1 MSEHKPVVVDGE
13 TWAAAQVEA
22 VAREVAEKGKPKRK
36 RRKVRGVF
44 LKPGKEAG
52 VWWIRW
58 WCNYGHRHE
67 ERIGPR
73 GLAEDMVEMRRVA
86 VKTADFCLTK
96 SREAKRKAHPTLFGT
111 LAARYLEWANV
122 HRPRSIKFRVTALN
136 HLKAAFEAT
145 PLSEITPTALEAYQG
160 QRWAVAADGTRA
172 ADGTV
177 NRELQVLSHVF
188 HKAIEWRLATTNPVL
203 GVERR
208 AEPKGRTRYLT
219 ADEEGKLLKAL
230 PTKYHAVTRL
240 AVMTGLRM
248 GELRALL
255 WKDVDLGPR
264 PVLTILRAKSQRT
277 EHVPLN
283 SDAVAV
289 LRTLEHVPLNSDP
302 ERTDPR
308 VFPALPSHL
317 SDLFK
322 KHAVKAKLQDVTFH
336 TLRHTFCSRLVQ
348 AGVPL
353 RMVQVLARHS
363 NIEVTERYAHVGDSH
378 TRKAVERLSEYEAE
392 ARKALEKVTQGVT
405 EKSDTL

>member
-1 MSEHKPVVVDGE
+1 MIEHIQKPMVDPE
-13 TWAAAQVEA
+13 VWAAAQVEA
-22 VAREVAEKGKPKRK
+22 VAVEVEKKAKRK

-73 GLAEDMVEMRRVA
+73 GLAENMAEARRVA
-86 VKTADFCLTK
+86 VKTADFCLTR
-96 SREAKRKAHPTLFGT
+96 SREAKRQAHPTLFGT
-111 LAARYLEWANV
+111 LAERYLEWAEV
-122 HRPRSIKFRVTALN
+122 HRPRSIKFRVTATN
-136 HLKAAFEAT
+136 HLKVAFEAI
-145 PLSEITPTALEAYQG
+145 PLSLITQTALEEYQG
-160 QRWAVAADGTRA
+160 QRWAAGA

-177 NRELQVLSHVF
+177 NRELQVLSHLF
-188 HKAIEWRLATTNPVL
+188 HKAIEWKLATTNPVL
-203 GVERR
+203 GLERR
-208 AEPKGRTRYLT
+208 PEPKGRTRYLT
-219 ADEEGKLLKAL
+219 ADEEGGLLKAL

-240 AVMTGLRM
+240 GLMTGLRM

-255 WKDVDLGPR
+255 WKDVDLGPK
-264 PVLTILRAKSQRT
+264 PSLTVLRGKSQRT

-283 SDAVAV
+283 SDAVTV
-289 LRTLEHVPLNSDP
+289 LRTVEHVPLNSDP

-317 SDLFK
+317 SELFK
-322 KHAVKAKLQDVTFH
+322 WYAIKAKLQDVTFH

-378 TRKAVERLSEYEAE
+378 TREAVERLSEYEAE

-405 EKSDTL
+405 EKSDPL

>member
-1 MSEHKPVVVDGE
+1 MDTERTPATVDPE
-13 TWAAAQVEA
+13 TWAAGVVEA
-22 VAREVAEKGKPKRK
+22 VAREVAEKDKPKRK

-67 ERIGPR
+67 ERIGPKNA
-73 GLAEDMVEMRRVA
+73 AETMVESRRVA
-86 VKTADFCLTK
+86 VKTQDFCLTRD
-96 SREAKRKAHPTLFGT
+96 REAKRNAHPTLFGT
-111 LAARYLEWANV
+111 LAERYLEWATV
-122 HRPRSIKFRVTALN
+122 HRPRSIKFRVTAMN
-136 HLKAAFEAT
+136 HLKAAFSAT
-145 PLSEITPTALEAYQG
+145 PLSEITPTALEAYQA
-160 QRWAVAADGTRA
+160 QRWEVKADGTQA

-177 NRELQVLSHVF
+177 NRELQVLSHMF
-188 HKAIEWRLATTNPVL
+188 RKAIAWKLATSNPVL
-203 GVERR
+203 GLERR

-219 ADEEGKLLKAL
+219 ADEEARLLAVL
-230 PTKYHAVTRL
+230 PAKYHAVTRV
-240 AVMTGLRM
+240 AVLTGLRM

-255 WKDVDLGPR
+255 WKDVDLGPK
-264 PVLTILRAKSQRT
+264 PFLTVLRGKSQRT

-289 LRTLEHVPLNSDP
+289 LRSLEKQQGKGPL
-302 ERTDPR
+302 
-308 VFPALPSHL
+308 VFPTMPAHL
-317 SDLFK
+317 SDMFK
-322 KHAVKAKLQDVTFH
+322 RYALRGELQDVTFH

-378 TRKAVERLSEYEAE
+378 TREAVERLSEYETE
-392 ARKALEKVTQGVT
+392 TRKALEKVTQGVT
-405 EKSDTL
+405 EKSDPL